1 MYNCLVYFKPLN
13 PNVIMHILNT
23 VLYTF
28 PKVLT
33 KRICL
38 LIKSVF
44 SW

>member
-1 MYNCLVYFKPLN
+1 MFGVHKLNNPLP
-13 PNVIMHILNT
+13 PNISVHILHT
-23 VLYTF
+23 VFYTF

-38 LIKSVF
+38 SIKRIF